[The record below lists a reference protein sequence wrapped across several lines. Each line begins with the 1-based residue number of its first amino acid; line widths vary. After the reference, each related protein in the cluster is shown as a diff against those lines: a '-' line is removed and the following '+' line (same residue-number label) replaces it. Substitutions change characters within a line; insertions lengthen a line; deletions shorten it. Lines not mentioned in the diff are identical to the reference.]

1 MSEWKEYKL
10 GDLCAK
16 IVSGG
21 TPKTSSKEYYEN
33 GNIPWMKTTE
43 IHKEIIYNTDTF
55 ITELGLKNSTAKL
68 IPENSIIIA
77 MYGDGGTAGR
87 VALSKII
94 LSTNQACCNLI
105 IAKDKAHYAFVYYFL
120 KINYDN
126 LVNLKTGGS
135 QQNLNTLIIKNFKIL
150 VPSLKT
156 QQKIA
161 NILSTYD
168 ELIEVNN
175 LRIKTLEET
184 AQALYKEWFVRFR
197 FPNYQRT
204 EFIKGVPKG
213 WEVVKFKD
221 FIKLNRGFDLPEEKI
236 VNGKYPIVASTSIKG
251 YHNDYKVNA
260 PCIAT
265 GRSGSLG
272 IVQYVNQKSWPL
284 NTSLYVKDFKGNSPR
299 FAYFFL
305 QNLNL
310 ETFNS
315 GAGVPSLNQNHLHHI
330 TFGLPPLEIQKR
342 FDEHIIPI
350 FNQIETLQSQNTE
363 LRQIRD
369 RLLPRLISGRISV

>member
-1 MSEWKEYKL
+1 M
-10 GDLCAK
+10 
-16 IVSGG
+16 
-21 TPKTSSKEYYEN
+21 
-33 GNIPWMKTTE
+33 
-43 IHKEIIYNTDTF
+43 
-55 ITELGLKNSTAKL
+55 
-68 IPENSIIIA
+68 
-77 MYGDGGTAGR
+77 
-87 VALSKII
+87 
-94 LSTNQACCNLI
+94 
-105 IAKDKAHYAFVYYFL
+105 
-120 KINYDN
+120 
-126 LVNLKTGGS
+126 
-135 QQNLNTLIIKNFKIL
+135 
-150 VPSLKT
+150 
-156 QQKIA
+156 
-161 NILSTYD
+161 
-168 ELIEVNN
+168 
-175 LRIKTLEET
+175 
-184 AQALYKEWFVRFR
+184 YKEWFVRFR